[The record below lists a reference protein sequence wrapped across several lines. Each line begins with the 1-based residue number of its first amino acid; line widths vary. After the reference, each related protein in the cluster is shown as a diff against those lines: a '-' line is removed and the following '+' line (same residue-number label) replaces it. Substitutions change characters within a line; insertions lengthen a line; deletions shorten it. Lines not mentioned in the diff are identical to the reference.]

1 MSSENGEDGA
11 SVGLVVQDQDEGD
24 DRRDDDDDGGCQDPE
39 PKFSDRLVHEGH
51 FVEAENSSSNP

>member
-1 MSSENGEDGA
+1 MSSEDGEDRA

-39 PKFSDRLVHEGH
+39 PKFSD
-51 FVEAENSSSNP
+51 